1 MLQRSLSGEF
11 QVEALGPE
19 TWSATNRRPPGQI
32 LLLRRV
38 QTTATLRAP
47 TFAAEVTVT
56 WNAGQAVAV
65 TFLIDG
71 QNVSVAAGAVFLHEP
86 AAPLYDGLP
95 LPVFTLSMRRFWR
108 RVFWLVR
115 LPGGRL
121 LLRWLARRRTGGARP
136 D

>member
-11 QVEALGPE
+11 QVEALAPE

-38 QTTATLRAP
+38 QTSAALRVPTL
-47 TFAAEVTVT
+47 AAAVTVT
-56 WNAGQAVAV
+56 WQAGQPVAV
-65 TFLIDG
+65 TFVIDG
-71 QNVSVAAGAVFLHEP
+71 QPVAVVAGAAFLHEP
-86 AAPLYDGLP
+86 AGPIYAGLP
-95 LPVFTLSMRRFWR
+95 LAVFTAGMQRFWR

-121 LLRWLARRRTGGARP
+121 LLRWLARRRTAGARP